1 MTASRTWTA
10 RPGEEEAD
18 FFRRLKI
25 LTQSFFSRPFLWT
38 LFLPLIS
45 ISISILVTKLYGY
58 GYRALEA
65 EARRCSLYLRSIP
78 EHCHFLAEFQVQC
91 SRSRSVEFLARAE
104 QRWRESRFAAP

>member
-1 MTASRTWTA
+1 MAYDSLTDRHGQPGPGRT
-10 RPGEEEAD
+10 EEAD

-45 ISISILVTKLYGY
+45 ISILVTKLYGY

-65 EARRCSLYLRSIP
+65 EARRCSL
-78 EHCHFLAEFQVQC
+78 
-91 SRSRSVEFLARAE
+91 
-104 QRWRESRFAAP
+104 